1 MVNGNRISN
10 SIGWNL
16 LKPKG
21 ESQSFTL
28 SLSRCKDSDF
38 TVEQNR
44 KTLLFTDS
52 LRPTVQVRKALSEAF
67 SGHIVFKLLEYS

>member
-1 MVNGNRISN
+1 MVGKQTGQISIFF
-10 SIGWNL
+10 SYI
-16 LKPKG
+16 
-21 ESQSFTL
+21 S
-28 SLSRCKDSDF
+28 CKDSDF

-52 LRPTVQVRKALSEAF
+52 LRLTVQVRKALSEAF